1 LRPELRGTIVF
12 PPELEREAYRIS
24 NGEFGWTRGQIP
36 KVVEIVRS
44 RQLAILGGELWWVGE
59 GIPNRAGVPQRSGPP
74 GVYCWATER
83 EIWESWPSY
92 VERCASESLDAAR
105 RWPAPDDLPL
115 DLPGQILYNLC
126 WVSED
131 KYKTL
136 KLNRPPLNYPP
147 R

>member
-1 LRPELRGTIVF
+1 MF

-24 NGEFGWTRGQIP
+24 NGEFGWTRAQIP
-36 KVVEIVRS
+36 RVVEIIRS
-44 RQLAILGGELWWVGE
+44 HKFAILGGELWWVGE

-74 GVYCWATER
+74 GVYYWTTER
-83 EIWESWPSY
+83 GVWESWTGF
-92 VERCASESLDAAR
+92 VDRGATETLDAVN
-105 RWPAPDDLPL
+105 RWPAPDDLPP

-126 WVSED
+126 WVSAD

-136 KLNRPPLNYPP
+136 KSNRPALNYPP